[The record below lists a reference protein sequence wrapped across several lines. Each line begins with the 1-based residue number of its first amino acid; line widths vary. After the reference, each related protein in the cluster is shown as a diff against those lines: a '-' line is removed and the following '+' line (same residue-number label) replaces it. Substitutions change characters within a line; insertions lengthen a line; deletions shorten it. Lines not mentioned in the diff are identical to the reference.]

1 MRCSANGFVVYFCMA
16 DFSLPSLPP
25 QKSPLF
31 LTGKHLVDTVEESD
45 KGSEFFLLEMARI
58 RREMTLADPGSKLY
72 NNLLKAYQGM
82 KSMVTED
89 TGLDAMRQLQVL
101 QERLKLGEKFKPGDG
116 GGDAKPAKVTVI
128 Q

>member
-1 MRCSANGFVVYFCMA
+1 MA
-16 DFSLPSLPP
+16 DFSLPSFPP
-25 QKSPLF
+25 PKTPTPLF
-31 LTGKHLVDTVEESD
+31 LAGQHLTDTVTESD

-72 NNLLKAYQGM
+72 VSLLKAYQGM
-82 KSMVTED
+82 RAMVTED

-101 QERLKLGEKFKPGDG
+101 QERLKLGDKYKPLDG
-116 GGDAKPAKVTVI
+116 ADAKPAKVTLI